1 MKKENTTA
9 LGELLSEGFTPEELQ
24 LVLLTRNQNFQSLKV
39 TKRNGK
45 IDMIES
51 TERIEQRTRIVDIL
65 KEHNY
70 QNIEIKQNDGRVVFI
85 TRTIKTKVK

>member
-1 MKKENTTA
+1 MGEYKTQTTDLSSEENQIIEM
-9 LGELLSEGFTPEELQ
+9 LRHQS
-24 LVLLTRNQNFQSLKV
+24 FQSLKI

-45 IDMIES
+45 IDLIEG
-51 TERIEQRTRIVDIL
+51 TERIEGRTRIVDIL

-85 TRTIKTKVK
+85 NRTIKTKVK

>member
-1 MKKENTTA
+1 MKQSISQHGFNN
-9 LGELLSEGFTPEELQ
+9 LSEEEIQVITMLRKR
-24 LVLLTRNQNFQSLKV
+24 TFESIKV
-39 TKRNGK
+39 TQRNGR

-51 TERIEQRTRIVDIL
+51 TERVEQRTRIVDLL

-85 TRTIKTKVK
+85 NRTIKTKVK